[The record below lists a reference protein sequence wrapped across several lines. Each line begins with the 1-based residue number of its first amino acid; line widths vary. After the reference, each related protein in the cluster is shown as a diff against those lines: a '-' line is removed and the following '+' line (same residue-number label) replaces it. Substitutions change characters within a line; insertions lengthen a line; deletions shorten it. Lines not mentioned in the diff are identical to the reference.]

1 MSNIFLSQP
10 WLGIILP
17 SCNVIVNILF
27 QDFCACPNVVCE
39 PHCPEPVLTCHPANL
54 SCPEPVLTTEQANHL
69 KLIQLLRDQTDG
81 LQAAIHNQDNQEIL
95 RRFDAWSAE
104 SDRRWLACQSK
115 VQVRKCLTTH
125 FNTIFNEG
133 DDNVWTHNDAWSWFK
148 LCSSWS
154 LHFQH
159 CQPRYSEYDF
169 DQCSLARL
177 PRGER
182 YLVCYDH
189 DAVSGNQSHHM

>member
-133 DDNVWTHNDAWSWFK
+133 DDNV
-148 LCSSWS
+148 
-154 LHFQH
+154 
-159 CQPRYSEYDF
+159 
-169 DQCSLARL
+169 
-177 PRGER
+177 
-182 YLVCYDH
+182 
-189 DAVSGNQSHHM
+189 